1 MLNERENLLSKTEM
15 QEILDALELPA
26 EAVPLF
32 LQHITDF
39 CQRHGSEKYY
49 AELLKLAQTYS
60 KVSLTLI

>member
-1 MLNERENLLSKTEM
+1 MPNERENPLSDAEM
-15 QEILDALELPA
+15 REILNALELPA

-49 AELLKLAQTYS
+49 AELLQLARTYS
-60 KVSLTLI
+60 KVN

>member
-1 MLNERENLLSKTEM
+1 MPNERENLLSETEM
-15 QEILDALELPA
+15 QDILNALELPK

-49 AELLKLAQTYS
+49 AELLQLARTYS
-60 KVSLTLI
+60 KVN